1 MIKEENYWKVN
12 VAMLW
17 LSQILVMAGYS
28 AMIPFIPLFMQK
40 ELGVVMDND
49 VALYVSAFNFCG
61 TLGYTIFCPIW
72 GWLSDKFGVKPMLL
86 RGTFVTAFIFPIMGY
101 VSSPEMLVF
110 LRFLTACCAGTTAA
124 SQIMIART
132 CPDNRQGFG
141 QGVLSTAI
149 WGGAMLGNVVGGLII
164 DKYSY
169 QHAFWLC
176 GIMYFIAGF
185 SILFTRDKGSAAEAA
200 TPECL
205 PELSKEHHRLRLIPD
220 FTRAIWTM
228 LALFLVYGLIRNI
241 EAPYI
246 SLRVKQLIS
255 AEDAT
260 HFTGKDPAAYYTG
273 IISAVV
279 CVGAILSGV
288 VSGYL
293 VDKLSP
299 KFMII
304 PIFVISGIAL
314 LSQGACENL
323 WQFGASRTMLYMF
336 AGGAQPMLQKLLSSV
351 TPKEKRGSAF
361 GFSTCFNGIGMM
373 VSATLGGWFMVA
385 FSLNGVFYIGGL
397 MFLLA
402 LPLFVVCI
410 SRLRLSVKNVSA
422 TH

>member
-1 MIKEENYWKVN
+1 
-12 VAMLW
+12 MLW

-28 AMIPFIPLFMQK
+28 AMIPFISLFMK
-40 ELGVVMDND
+40 DELGVVEKDQL
-49 VALYVSAFNFCG
+49 AFYVSAFQFCG
-61 TLGYTIFCPIW
+61 TLGYTILCPIW

-101 VSSPEMLVF
+101 VSTPGMLVF

-132 CPDNRQGFG
+132 CPDDKQGFG

-169 QHAFWLC
+169 LHAFWLC

-185 SILFTRDKGSAAEAA
+185 SILFTRDKGSRAEAA
-200 TPECL
+200 AHEAMPDL
-205 PELSKEHHRLRLIPD
+205 QKAHRRLRLIPD

-228 LALFLVYGLIRNI
+228 LGLFLVYGLIRNI
-241 EAPYI
+241 EIPFIA
-246 SLRVKQLIS
+246 LRIEEMCTTK
-255 AEDAT
+255 ED
-260 HFTGKDPAAYYTG
+260 AAYYTG

-288 VSGYL
+288 ISGYL
-293 VDKLSP
+293 ADKLSP

-304 PIFVISGIAL
+304 PIFIISGIAL
-314 LSQGACENL
+314 ISQGACESL

-336 AGGAQPMLQKLLSSV
+336 AGGAQPLLQKLLSSV

-373 VSATLGGWFMVA
+373 VSATLGGWCMVA

-397 MFLLA
+397 MFILA

-410 SRLRLSVKNVSA
+410 SRLRLAAKNL

>member
-1 MIKEENYWKVN
+1 MIEEKNYWKVN

-28 AMIPFIPLFMQK
+28 AMIPFIPLFMK
-40 ELGVVMDND
+40 NELGVITKND
-49 VALYVSAFNFCG
+49 LALYVSMFNFCG

-101 VSSPEMLVF
+101 VSTPGMLVF

-124 SQIMIART
+124 SYIMIART
-132 CPDNRQGFG
+132 CPDDKQGFG

-164 DKYSY
+164 HKYSY
-169 QHAFWLC
+169 LHAFWLC

-185 SILFTRDKGSAAEAA
+185 SILFTKDKGSRAEK
-200 TPECL
+200 TL
-205 PELSKEHHRLRLIPD
+205 PDRLPDTQEKHHRFRLIPD

-228 LALFLVYGLIRNI
+228 LFLFFVYGLIRNI
-241 EAPYI
+241 EIPFI
-246 SLRVKQLIS
+246 SLRIEEMCEKGQ
-255 AEDAT
+255 AE
-260 HFTGKDPAAYYTG
+260 YYTG
-273 IISAVV
+273 ITSAVV

-293 VDKLSP
+293 ADKLSP

-304 PIFVISGIAL
+304 PIFIISGIAL
-314 LSQGACENL
+314 ISQGACDNL
-323 WQFGASRTMLYMF
+323 WQFGASRTMLYLF
-336 AGGAQPMLQKLLSSV
+336 AGGAQPLMQKLLSSV
-351 TPKEKRGSAF
+351 TPKEKRGAAF

-373 VSATLGGWFMVA
+373 VSATVGGWCMVA

-397 MFLLA
+397 LFILT

-410 SRLRLSVKNVSA
+410 SRLRLLSKNVS
-422 TH
+422 TN